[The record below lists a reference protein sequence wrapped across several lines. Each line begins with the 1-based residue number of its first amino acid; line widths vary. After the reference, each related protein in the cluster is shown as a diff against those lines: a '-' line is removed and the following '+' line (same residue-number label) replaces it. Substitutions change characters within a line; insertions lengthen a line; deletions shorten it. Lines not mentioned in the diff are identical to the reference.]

1 MDNNDKAN
9 LISAYRDIESL
20 AMQKRLEYLTVEIMP
35 ESPLKDMKLAK
46 ISAERESLEQEFA
59 RVVTELITGC

>member
-1 MDNNDKAN
+1 MDNNEKAN

-20 AMQKRLEYLTVEIMP
+20 AMTKRLEYLTVEIMP

-46 ISAERESLEQEFA
+46 INAERTKLEQDFA
-59 RVVTELITGC
+59 NVVTELVTNF